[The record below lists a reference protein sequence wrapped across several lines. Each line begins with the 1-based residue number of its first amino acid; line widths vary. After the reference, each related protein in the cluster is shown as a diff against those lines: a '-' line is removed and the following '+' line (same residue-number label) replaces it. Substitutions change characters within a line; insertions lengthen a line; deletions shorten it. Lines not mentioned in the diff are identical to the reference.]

1 MKVLGVIPARFRS
14 TRLEGKIL
22 ADICGKPMVRH
33 VYERALKARC
43 LDEVLVATD
52 DERILAAVERFGGK
66 AVMTA
71 ESHTSG
77 TDRVAEV
84 AAGTDADVVVN
95 VQGDEPMLDPA
106 MIEEVVAPFHSD
118 PRVEMA
124 TIKKRILDEADF
136 ADPSVVKVVAD
147 RAGFALYFSRSLIPY
162 PRRRTRDFQ
171 VFEHIGLYAYT
182 RECLL
187 GLASL
192 APTRLEEIES
202 LEQLRAIENG
212 VRILV
217 VETRGEG
224 ELLSVDT
231 QADLDKVRRILED
244 TES

>member
-1 MKVLGVIPARFRS
+1 
-14 TRLEGKIL
+14 
-22 ADICGKPMVRH
+22 
-33 VYERALKARC
+33 
-43 LDEVLVATD
+43 
-52 DERILAAVERFGGK
+52 
-66 AVMTA
+66 
-71 ESHTSG
+71 
-77 TDRVAEV
+77 
-84 AAGTDADVVVN
+84 
-95 VQGDEPMLDPA
+95 
-106 MIEEVVAPFHSD
+106 
-118 PRVEMA
+118 MA

-162 PRRRTRDFQ
+162 PRRRTRGFQ

-192 APTRLEEIES
+192 APTPLEETES
-202 LEQLRAIENG
+202 LEQLRALENG

-217 VETRGEG
+217 VETRSEG

-231 QADLDKVRRILED
+231 QADLDKVRRILEE